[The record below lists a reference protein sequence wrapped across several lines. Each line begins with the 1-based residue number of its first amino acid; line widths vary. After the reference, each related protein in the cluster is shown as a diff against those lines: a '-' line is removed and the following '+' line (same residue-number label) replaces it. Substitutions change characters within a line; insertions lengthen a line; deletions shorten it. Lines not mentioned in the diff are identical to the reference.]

1 LLVLAAS
8 GACSSTGDA
17 LFAIKPDAGVI
28 VDTTPPMF
36 GGLMS
41 ATADTPYSG
50 QLHFAPATDDHSD
63 ASAIV
68 YNAYV
73 AEQAGAED
81 FTKPRNAMI
90 GTSPAG
96 APSGLVGGLAPGK
109 TYYIVV
115 RAFDEKGN
123 GDTNMVEQSL
133 TTPTPAA
140 PTRKFG
146 TDIAP
151 LLMANCTDVNQCHGQ
166 TAEKNMNFNTAA
178 TAYTALMAQAL
189 TRPELKRVLPGDSGQ
204 SFIVRKILGVL
215 DPFSD
220 GERMPPMTSGYP
232 VLADSDIAL
241 IREWIDQGAARN

>member
-8 GACSSTGDA
+8 SACSSVGDP
-17 LFAIKPDAGVI
+17 LFALQPDAGVI

-50 QLHFAPATDDHSD
+50 QLHFAPATDDHTD
-63 ASAIV
+63 PSAIV

-81 FTKPRNAMI
+81 FTMPRNAMI
-90 GTSPAG
+90 GSSPAG
-96 APSGLVGGLAPGK
+96 APSGLIGGLTPGK
-109 TYYIVV
+109 TYFVVV

-123 GDTNMVEQSL
+123 GDTNTIEQRL

-140 PTRKFG
+140 PTRKFA

-151 LLMANCTDVNQCHGQ
+151 LLAMNCTDVNQCHGQ
-166 TAEKNMNFNTAA
+166 TAQKNMNFNTAA

-204 SFIVRKILGVL
+204 SFVIRKILGVV
-215 DPFSD
+215 DPFRD
-220 GERMPPMTSGYP
+220 GERMPPMSSGY
-232 VLADSDIAL
+232 VALADSDIAL
-241 IREWIDQGAARN
+241 IREWIDQGAANN